1 MDQLTPARAKKEVLD
16 FLEETFE
23 KHHGIYIDKGTTFFE
38 TLDSVTADEA
48 SYRATDKNASLAAHV
63 RHVIFY
69 LGVTEQAI
77 LGTLQDERINW
88 REIWENDQPISPEQW
103 KALIGELRQ
112 RYAGIRQFLEDPKT
126 WEREDVLGGSI
137 AMIAHTAY
145 HLGAVRQA
153 LALMRARQVARS

>member
-16 FLEETFE
+16 FLEETFD
-23 KHHGIYIDKGTTFFE
+23 KHHGVYIDKGTTFFE
-38 TLDSVTADEA
+38 TLDSTTAEEA

-77 LGTLQDERINW
+77 LGTLQDEKINW
-88 REIWENDQPISPEQW
+88 REIWENDRPVSTEQW
-103 KALIGELRQ
+103 EVIIAELRQ
-112 RYAGIRQFLEDPKT
+112 KYSGIRQFLEDPKT
-126 WEREDVLGGSI
+126 WELEDALGGSI